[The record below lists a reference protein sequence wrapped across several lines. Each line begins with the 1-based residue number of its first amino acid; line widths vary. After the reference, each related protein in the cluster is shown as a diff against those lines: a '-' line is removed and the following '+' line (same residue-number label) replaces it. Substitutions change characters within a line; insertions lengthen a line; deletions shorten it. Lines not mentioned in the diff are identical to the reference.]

1 MTQQSDHLGLL
12 LLLADLLLHLLH
24 LKVVLGHRDEV
35 AKQGVDKKSD
45 PDCNWVATEASAR
58 VGGRPMRTAYSADLR
73 SSTHLSLSSFWSIIV
88 WREGW
93 IGY

>member
-1 MTQQSDHLGLL
+1 MEQQSDHLGLL

-35 AKQGVDKKSD
+35 EDAKEGVDKKSD
-45 PDCNWVATEASAR
+45 PGCNWVATEASAR

-73 SSTHLSLSSFWSIIV
+73 SSTHL
-88 WREGW
+88 REAVKKRFFLG
-93 IGY
+93 IFPK